1 MPFHICMDE
10 INAFLTG
17 LPFIGLGVLWLRVHG
32 GNAFRRLFSRR
43 CSKTC
48 DHVHPALPEARNDQA

>member
-10 INAFLTG
+10 INAFVMG
-17 LPFIGLGVLWLRVHG
+17 LPFVGVGILWLRVHG
-32 GNAFRRLFSRR
+32 GGLFRRLFGLR

-48 DHVHPALPEARNDQA
+48 DHNHLSQPRDEHP